1 MADKKS
7 PADWNLE
14 YDLQKRIRPL
24 AEHAPWVLRI
34 TDHKD
39 KPAPVFIV
47 KKRFLPNGDARADG
61 KPSGSPYLKEQ
72 GLLYGQSLRRCLPVI
87 RAIAGRV
94 FDDAGVPLEL
104 HRFFSNG
111 RITFRGNLPLDEEAG
126 AKLSLIFKLQERM
139 KDMDRVELIAR
150 RVERFSR
157 EEATY
162 WLSRATQYGVE
173 ANRWAL
179 AGMRI
184 MLGGQPEDKAVRHM
198 LEKLRG

>member
-1 MADKKS
+1 MANKKS
-7 PADWNLE
+7 TTDWNLE
-14 YDLQKRIRPL
+14 QALRQHIRPFV
-24 AEHAPWVLRI
+24 ERAPWVLRI

-39 KPAPVFIV
+39 KPAPVFIA
-47 KKRFLPNGDARADG
+47 KKRFSPNGDAKANG
-61 KPSGSPYLKEQ
+61 MSSGRPYLKEQ
-72 GLLYGQSLRRCLPVI
+72 GLLYGLPLRRCLPVV

-94 FDDAGVPLEL
+94 SDDAGIPLEL
-104 HRFFSNG
+104 HRFFNNG
-111 RITFRGNLPLDEEAG
+111 RISFRGNLPLDEEAG

-162 WLSRATQYGVE
+162 WLTRATHYGVE
-173 ANRWAL
+173 GNRWAQ

-184 MLGGQPEDKAVRHM
+184 MLGGQPEDKAVLRM
-198 LEKLRG
+198 LERLRG

>member
-1 MADKKS
+1 MVNKKS
-7 PADWNLE
+7 NINWDPGH
-14 YDLQKRIRPL
+14 DLQRHLHPF

-34 TDHKD
+34 TEHKN
-39 KPAPVFIV
+39 KPSPVFIV
-47 KKRFLPNGDARADG
+47 KRRFSPNGDG
-61 KPSGSPYLKEQ
+61 KSSGRPYLKEQ
-72 GLLYGQSLRRCLPVI
+72 GLLYGLPLRRCLPVV
-87 RAIAGRV
+87 RAITGRV
-94 FDDAGVPLEL
+94 CNDAGIPLEL
-104 HRFFSNG
+104 HRFFNNG
-111 RITFRGNLPLDEEAG
+111 RVLFRGNLPLDDEAG

-157 EEATY
+157 EEAAY
-162 WLSRATQYGVE
+162 WLTRATQYGAG

-184 MLGGQPEDKAVRHM
+184 MLGGQPEDKAVLRM